1 MLERSCGWR
10 RRALPIA
17 ALVAMILPVRAPAA
31 ATGREAPVTPGGS
44 LTLETAGV
52 LDGGVHNGAIG
63 RALLY
68 LDGSIKS
75 GTLGWWHGGRMYAS
89 GLFIRDGGPID
100 VVGDVQG
107 VSNVAAPPA
116 ARVYQAWFSQTFGA
130 SGLTA
135 KAGLIDLNHSFVVT
149 EDAANL
155 LNSSFGI
162 MPTITGNAPTSIFPE
177 PGCGATV
184 EMARGRWIG
193 RVGLFQ
199 GDPARRFQP
208 GDNGHMAV
216 AEARC
221 RAFGGDWTAG
231 IWEHAGRG
239 AGAGERWGGYLLV
252 QHPLGTRRLN
262 GFLQLGEASGSS
274 APVPNYL
281 GAGFDFKG
289 PVANRPDDHLVLG
302 IARASIRDEDAE
314 TSYELG
320 YLARLTG
327 TLTLQP
333 DIQYV
338 THPAGRRRDT
348 LVAFLRLGLVFQ

>member
-1 MLERSCGWR
+1 M
-10 RRALPIA
+10 
-17 ALVAMILPVRAPAA
+17 LPVPAPAA
-31 ATGREAPVTPGGS
+31 ATGREAPITPGGS

-52 LDGGVHNGAIG
+52 LDGGIHNGPIG

-68 LDGSIKS
+68 LDGSVDT
-75 GTLGWWHGGRMYAS
+75 GPLGWWRGGRMYAS
-89 GLFIRDGGPID
+89 GLVIRNDGPADI
-100 VVGDVQG
+100 VGDVQG
-107 VSNVAAPPA
+107 VSNVAAPQA

-162 MPTITGNAPTSIFPE
+162 MPTITGNASTSIFPE
-177 PGCGATV
+177 PGCGVTV
-184 EMARGRWIG
+184 EMARNRWSG

-199 GDPARRFQP
+199 GNPARHFQP
-208 GDNGHMAV
+208 WNNGHMAI

-221 RAFGGDWTAG
+221 RVAGGDWTAG

-239 AGAGERWGGYLLV
+239 AGAGERWGYYLLV

-262 GFLQLGEASGSS
+262 GFLQLGRASGGS
-274 APVPNYL
+274 APIPTYL

-289 PVANRPDDHLVLG
+289 PMANRPDDHLVLG
-302 IARASIRDEDAE
+302 IARASIRGEHAE
-314 TSYELG
+314 TSYEVG
-320 YLARLTG
+320 YLAQLTG

-333 DIQYV
+333 DVQYV
-338 THPAGRRRDT
+338 THPAGNRRDT
-348 LVAFLRLGLVFQ
+348 WVAFLRLGLVFR